1 MAAPHAASSVT
12 ITHRAVPG
20 APSSPAA
27 GSSKIGPNRGLPPPP
42 LACAASAGA
51 STTGTNVSSAWGSE
65 VTSAVRATSRR
76 CGGVTTASSDPPEK
90 ITCPVHHENVSL
102 ARYAPTGPRFSGGGN
117 APRAIPPDTV
127 VDDRRSPAGGWRDNA
142 PVTIRVAA
150 IGESALTVTPGGAAR
165 PICHVSAATAR
176 FAQLYAPASAA
187 RHPEP
192 DVTPTIRP
200 CPAASMIGSAL
211 RRTLRYPSRWTLS
224 TPAQSS
230 SVPEANPVGRLMPA
244 TLTTAS
250 SAPNSSTRS
259 ANSARTEA
267 SSVTDV
273 ADARAVPP
281 AATIRSA
288 VVSSGDSI
296 RLDPSSE
303 TTGSMVTTNAPVR
316 PTASAI
322 AAPIPAA
329 PPVTT
334 TTRCPLPPLR
344 ADKPAPLDL
353 RGGSTASR
361 TARRAPVRRSCPR
374 RATR

>member
-12 ITHRAVPG
+12 ITHRAVPR
-20 APSSPAA
+20 AAA
-27 GSSKIGPNRGLPPPP
+27 GAGVGRRFVEDRAEARVAAAARGLRRLRGREP
-42 LACAASAGA
+42 
-51 STTGTNVSSAWGSE
+51 TGTNVSSACGSE
-65 VTSAVRATSRR
+65 ATSAVRATSRR

-150 IGESALTVTPGGAAR
+150 IGESALTVTPAGAAR

-200 CPAASMIGSAL
+200 CPAASMIGSAP

-250 SAPNSSTRS
+250 SEPNSSTSS
-259 ANSARTEA
+259 ANSAPTA
-267 SSVTDV
+267 AASVTDV
-273 ADARAVPP
+273 LDARGG
-281 AATIRSA
+281 AAGRDDP
-288 VVSSGDSI
+288 VRRRLLR
-296 RLDPSSE
+296 RLDP
-303 TTGSMVTTNAPVR
+303 ARPVQR
-316 PTASAI
+316 DDRVHGHDERTAC
-322 AAPIPAA
+322 A
-329 PPVTT
+329 PP
-334 TTRCPLPPLR
+334 P
-344 ADKPAPLDL
+344 
-353 RGGSTASR
+353 
-361 TARRAPVRRSCPR
+361 RRSPR
-374 RATR
+374 RSRPRRRSRRRRVARSPVTC